1 MPVIW
6 GPFESSL
13 RSRIGP
19 GGEDLS
25 QKKIMHKTCSG
36 HAHGHGVRK
45 EKVVVEKEKGWREG
59 RQIEERVGRERR
71 QISLPPESSS
81 DESTPPSANRK
92 KSKYKVFVCLFKIF
106 NIFVNFINL

>member
-92 KSKYKVFVCLFKIF
+92 KSKYKVFVCF